1 MKKANRKVKDRT
13 KLNLHKKKANTPH
26 MNHNQTQRVINLNPI
41 QNQAVLSSILY
52 QTEP

>member
-1 MKKANRKVKDRT
+1 MKDKI
-13 KLNLHKKKANTPH
+13 KLNLLKNKANTPL
-26 MNHNQTQRVINLNPI
+26 MNHNQILRVINLNPI